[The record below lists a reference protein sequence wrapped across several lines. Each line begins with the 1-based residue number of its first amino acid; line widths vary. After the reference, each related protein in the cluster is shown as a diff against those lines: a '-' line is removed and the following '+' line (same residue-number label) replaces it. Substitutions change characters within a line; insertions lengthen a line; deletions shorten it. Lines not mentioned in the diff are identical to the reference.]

1 MLRVDLADLRVGPVE
16 IDGELAADDPVLARA
31 EPGLAVVAPVRVA
44 GRLATAGEGK
54 YYWRARLG
62 TTVRVD
68 CRRCLT
74 PVDVPVSASAG
85 LVFAFEGEATED
97 DGCYII
103 PARARVLDLTEAAR
117 EELILAF
124 PLFVE
129 CRPDCRGL
137 CARCGANLN
146 DGPCGC
152 APAGDPRWD
161 ALRALG
167 QPESKGH

>member
-1 MLRVDLADLRVGPVE
+1 MLRVDLAELRVGSVE
-16 IDGELAADDPVLARA
+16 IDGELAAADPVLTGA
-31 EPGLAVVAPVRVA
+31 EPGLTLIVPVHVT
-44 GRLATAGEGK
+44 GRLGGAGEGK
-54 YYWRARLG
+54 YYWRARLA

-85 LVFAFEGEATED
+85 IIFAFEGEATED

-103 PARARVLDLTEAAR
+103 PGRSKVLDLTDAAR
-117 EELILAF
+117 EELILAL
-124 PLFVE
+124 PRFVE

-137 CARCGANLN
+137 CPRCGANLN

-152 APAGDPRWD
+152 APAGDSRWD
-161 ALRALG
+161 ALRALS
-167 QPESKGH
+167 QPEGKGH